1 LTKGRENHLG
11 VLEAVI
17 SRLEEVS
24 PEDRERIIKTVLT
37 YFGLDQKS
45 PPASSSPFGQAAQR
59 VQPSFQRNDGPSFSD
74 DRSMSPK
81 EFMLFKQPKTD
92 VERVA
97 CLAFYLTHYKNNPYF
112 KTIDITQLNTEAAQ
126 NKFSNAAYSINNAA
140 KTGYLVPGPKG
151 TRQIS
156 GVGERFVQA
165 LPDRDAAREVMT
177 TSRRRKRAGKT

>member
-1 LTKGRENHLG
+1 LNKGKEDHLS

-17 SRLEEVS
+17 SRLQEVS
-24 PEDRERIIKTVLT
+24 TEDRDRIIKTVLT
-37 YFGLDQKS
+37 YFGLDQRSIIVRGDTDQAS
-45 PPASSSPFGQAAQR
+45 PKIASSPQK
-59 VQPSFQRNDGPSFSD
+59 NIGPNFSD

-81 EFMLFKQPKTD
+81 EFMLFKQPRTD

-97 CLAFYLTHYKNNPYF
+97 CLAFYLTLYKNTPYF

-156 GVGERFVQA
+156 GIGERFVQA
-165 LPDRDAAREVMT
+165 LPDREAAREVMT